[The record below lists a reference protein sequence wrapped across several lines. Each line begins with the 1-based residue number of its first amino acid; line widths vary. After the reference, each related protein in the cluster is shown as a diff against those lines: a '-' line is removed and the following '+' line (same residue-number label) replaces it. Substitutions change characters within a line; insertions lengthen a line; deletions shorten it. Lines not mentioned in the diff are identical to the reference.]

1 MCSLRMLIPLHRGST
16 DAACGQA
23 MDRRGRES
31 AVRTTGL
38 VKRLG
43 PEWRMPSR
51 PLVDRTRQP
60 PANGVKQCENDAD
73 RGRVQGTGPS
83 GNPGQRN
90 GFGTSDGTRQRVEC
104 QRHCLRPSLRS
115 HFIRSVA
122 ALHPFQPA
130 QSTRHDSTTSHAVA
144 TVVTEVAVAVA
155 DRDRPAVVARRRVD
169 LELGKL
175 SLSVGRARRR
185 IDGHLHTGSLQQR
198 R

>member
-60 PANGVKQCENDAD
+60 PANGVEHCETDAN
-73 RGRVQGTGPS
+73 RGCGRKTPGAS
-83 GNPGQRN
+83 GDSGHRK
-90 GFGTSDGTRQRVEC
+90 GVGTSDGKRQRVEC
-104 QRHCLRPSLRS
+104 RASDFVTQTHSHPAFPGRTHNPFNRHRHFPKARSARSGRGGVLPVSPRSSNHVPQAAQLQPMLLPQLWQR
-115 HFIRSVA
+115 
-122 ALHPFQPA
+122 
-130 QSTRHDSTTSHAVA
+130 
-144 TVVTEVAVAVA
+144 
-155 DRDRPAVVARRRVD
+155 
-169 LELGKL
+169 
-175 SLSVGRARRR
+175 
-185 IDGHLHTGSLQQR
+185 
-198 R
+198 